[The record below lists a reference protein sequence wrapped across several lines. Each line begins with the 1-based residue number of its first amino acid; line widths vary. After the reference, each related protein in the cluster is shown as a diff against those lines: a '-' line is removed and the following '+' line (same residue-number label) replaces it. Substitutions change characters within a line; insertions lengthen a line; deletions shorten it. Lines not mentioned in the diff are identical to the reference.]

1 MNIKEPTL
9 PGFNN
14 RQYVQEL
21 VLNKKPGGTKRRA
34 KTVILIT
41 TFFITVLFTD
51 KIGRIGLCLQS

>member
-1 MNIKEPTL
+1 MNLKQPKL

-21 VLNKKPGGTKRRA
+21 ALNKKPGGTKRRA

-41 TFFITVLFTD
+41 TFFITV
-51 KIGRIGLCLQS
+51 SVN